1 LTPTSGGGLA
11 FYRAINLNGAA
22 LVIDGNNWEGA
33 AAPNYSTVGWGF
45 CSPWTTLAPTTD
57 AARTQMIQCSMQH
70 WAHNI
75 VLSSVPAGTY
85 DVYVYTWLD
94 WSNPNPD
101 TISVSLEGQTVQSGI
116 RLTGL
121 GEWRRLG
128 PYRAAIHDGAI
139 NITSSGGIA
148 NLSGVEVYRVT
159 EGGSAM
165 AAAPLIQPTLESTA
179 TPTVSAAIIESPPVT
194 IPLLPLSGEAGEG
207 GLNE

>member
-1 LTPTSGGGLA
+1 
-11 FYRAINLNGAA
+11 
-22 LVIDGNNWEGA
+22 
-33 AAPNYSTVGWGF
+33 
-45 CSPWTTLAPTTD
+45 
-57 AARTQMIQCSMQH
+57 MIRCHVQN

-75 VLSSVPAGTY
+75 ALNSVPVGTY